1 MATKYTLKVK
11 HDGTETGDF
20 CLYQTC
26 DNQTE
31 DIRSLVWFSKRAH
44 NDTLLKFDWNIDY
57 GFAWSEQGTLTPG
70 VVFEAHQNLETDPTD
85 LTRNTIGFTKK
96 DSAFK
101 FNKVDEKTTNGRM
114 SIVCDESIP
123 AKTASIGISMSGQ
136 SAFACTASP
145 NMKYTF
151 RPHPR
156 YWIAFGKFEEGEV
169 IDLNRMTRK
178 FEIRFDENQYE
189 RTIYLSANNTWVD
202 GDTK

>member
-1 MATKYTLKVK
+1 MATHYSLEIQ
-11 HDGTETGDF
+11 HHGTETGDF
-20 CLYQTC
+20 CVYQTN
-26 DNQTE
+26 DNQSE

-44 NDTLLKFDWNIDY
+44 PETVLKFKWDIEY
-57 GFAWSEQGTLTPG
+57 GFTWSEQGILVPG
-70 VVFEAHQNLETDPTD
+70 VVFEASQIIPTDPSD
-85 LTRNTIGFTKK
+85 LSLNSIGFTRT

-101 FNKVDEKTTNGRM
+101 FEETTEPTTQGRLGI
-114 SIVCDESIP
+114 SCDELIP
-123 AKTASIGISMSGQ
+123 ARTASIGVAMSGK

-178 FEIRFDENQYE
+178 FEVKFRENQYDKSIRLTE
-189 RTIYLSANNTWVD
+189 TNTWVD
-202 GDTK
+202 LSK

>member
-1 MATKYTLKVK
+1 MSTKYTLKVK
-11 HDGTETGDF
+11 HEGTETGDF
-20 CLYQTC
+20 CIYQTC

-44 NDTLLKFDWNIDY
+44 TDTNLRFEWAIDY
-57 GFAWSEQGTLTPG
+57 GFAWSEQGILKPG
-70 VVFEAHQNLETDPTD
+70 VIFEASQNLDTDPKD
-85 LTRNTIGFTKK
+85 ISINTIGFTRQ
-96 DSAFK
+96 DNAFE
-101 FNKVDEKTTNGRM
+101 FAKVDEKTTHGRM
-114 SIVCDESIP
+114 GIVCDETIP
-123 AKTASIGISMSGQ
+123 ARTASIGISMSGQ

-178 FEIRFDENQYE
+178 FEIRYEENQYE
-189 RTIYLSANNTWVD
+189 KVIRLSQNNTWVD
-202 GDTK
+202 ESI